1 LIFGLPQEKEEPM
14 KVRARELAIAQK
26 TEMNF
31 EFQETDQKPLLLYRH
46 DRVDFR
52 LLIKDFAKE
61 FSTRVEMKQVFPSR
75 GLV

>member
-31 EFQETDQKPLLLYRH
+31 EFQEMDKSHFYYTAMTGSIS
-46 DRVDFR
+46 DF
-52 LLIKDFAKE
+52 
-61 FSTRVEMKQVFPSR
+61 
-75 GLV
+75 